1 MGGEEIRLHR
11 RGESGHGN
19 GNRNLKTEETRRE
32 MGREGKQMDK
42 ESEAFL
48 WTQDESRATAA
59 ASIFLNKCNLNF
71 NFVG

>member
-32 MGREGKQMDK
+32 GKQMDK

-59 ASIFLNKCNLNF
+59 SIFLNKCNLNF